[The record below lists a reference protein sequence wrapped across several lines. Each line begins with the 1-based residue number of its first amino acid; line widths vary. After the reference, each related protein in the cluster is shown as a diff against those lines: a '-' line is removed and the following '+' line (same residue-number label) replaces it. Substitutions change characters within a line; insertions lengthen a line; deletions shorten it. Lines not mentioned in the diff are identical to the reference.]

1 MIKKIVKLGLLIGLL
16 SIISCEADK
25 EEIINVKLKYQHEYP
40 EANYRYYSARPILPQ
55 RHHINIKDF
64 IQKNIYD
71 ETDLNENLSGVVNV
85 PIDIQIE
92 VNYSNFTSDVPTIA
106 YQTGTS
112 DPFKV
117 YFNSPSPFVVTIPVS
132 VNPNYPV
139 QETETVDNETIET
152 TITTILSWSD
162 NFTKGISPTQT
173 QMQSYKNF
181 WDDASNYVWDNIS
194 IGNSDNMTMCDNSS
208 LISEISLN
216 IENSTYNFQGKYCNG
231 MYWTMGKCGAGNEI
245 SAFPLSVRD
254 CQCRQDGYVIRPL
267 IGNANWGGVGK
278 SCSADSQTLKIILEK
293 DERTVGR

>member
-40 EANYRYYSARPILPQ
+40 EANYRYSSRPILPQ

-139 QETETVDNETIET
+139 QETETVDNETVV
-152 TITTILSWSD
+152 TITTHTFSWSD
-162 NFTKGISPTQT
+162 NFTYNQTSTQT
-173 QMQSYKNF
+173 QRQTYIDF
-181 WDDASNYVWDNIS
+181 WDNASNYVWDNIS
-194 IGNSDNMTMCDNSS
+194 IGNPDNMIVCDNNS
-208 LISEISLN
+208 LINDIVSN
-216 IENSTYNFQGKYCNG
+216 IDNLTYEFRGKLCNG
-231 MYWTMGKCGAGNEI
+231 WYWTMGRCGIGNEI
-245 SAFPLSVRD
+245 SAFPASVKD
-254 CQCRQDGYVIRPL
+254 CQCRTDGYVIRPL
-267 IGNANWGGVGK
+267 ISNKNWGGVGI
-278 SCSADSQTLKIILEK
+278 SCSAPSQTLKVLLE
-293 DERTVGR
+293 R

>member
-40 EANYRYYSARPILPQ
+40 EANFRYSSRPILPQ

-117 YFNSPSPFVVTIPVS
+117 YFNSPSSFVVTIPVS

-162 NFTKGISPTQT
+162 NFTKSVKPTQT
-173 QMQSYKNF
+173 QMQTYKDF
-181 WDDASNYVWDNIS
+181 WDNASNYVWDNIS
-194 IGNSDNMTMCDNSS
+194 IGNSDNMTTCDNSS

-231 MYWTMGKCGAGNEI
+231 MYWTMGKCGVGNEI